1 MSEFDA
7 SVLFP
12 GDRLKQLVLDEEM
25 TQIHRGDAY
34 AEEGD
39 TFEIDGQTFEITD
52 VTQRTLGDLTEADAR
67 AQGAEDLD
75 AYRERLKRAHQD
87 FEWDDDSETVRHAFE
102 PVDD

>member
-1 MSEFDA
+1 MSDFDA

-12 GDRLKQLVLDEEM
+12 GDRLKQMVLDGEM

-34 AEEGD
+34 AEAGD
-39 TFEIDGQTFEITD
+39 TFEIDGRTFEITD
-52 VTQRTLGDLTEADAR
+52 VTHRTLGDLTEADAR
-67 AQGAEDLD
+67 EQGAEDLE
-75 AYRERLKRAHQD
+75 AYRERLKRAHKD